1 MAHIIKA
8 TCWRIWGSIIKVN
21 ISAFVGLSIQG
32 KTESESL
39 FLSAVGSKTGK
50 HKTLWGHID
59 PYTICEFMGVSRL
72 NEIFCVK
79 ILAWTVAHSKC
90 SIHCCCYFCYY

>member
-59 PYTICEFMGVSRL
+59 PYTICEFMGGSRL
-72 NEIFCVK
+72 NEICIFP
-79 ILAWTVAHSKC
+79 ADSKGLSLDLSC
-90 SIHCCCYFCYY
+90 PVN

>member
-39 FLSAVGSKTGK
+39 FLSAVGSKTGSTR
-50 HKTLWGHID
+50 HSGVTLTHILYVNLWED
-59 PYTICEFMGVSRL
+59 L
-72 NEIFCVK
+72 D
-79 ILAWTVAHSKC
+79 
-90 SIHCCCYFCYY
+90 